1 MTITVK
7 AFLYVGA
14 LVAMTSA
21 RPALAQLEIG
31 TWVRQAT
38 DKMPSMTLTIEA
50 CCNGGRRLIYH
61 VPIGNTEAL
70 LIVETRLDGS
80 DATVKMA
87 GQASPQTMAIRRDD
101 DHHATSVLKFNGAVV
116 GTGKSTLSPDGKTLT
131 NLLEYT
137 SSEGGI
143 PPGKYTEIWIRQ

>member
-1 MTITVK
+1 MTITVN

-14 LVAMTSA
+14 LVAVASA
-21 RPALAQLEIG
+21 RPALAQLEAG
-31 TWVRQAT
+31 TWVREAA

-50 CCNGGRRLIYH
+50 CCNGGRRLTYH
-61 VPIGNTEAL
+61 VPLGKTEAL
-70 LIVETRLDGS
+70 LIVETRLDGK
-80 DATVKMA
+80 DAPVTMA
-87 GQASPQTMAIRRDD
+87 GQPSPQTMAIRRDD
-101 DHHATSVLKFNGAVV
+101 DHHATSVIKFNGAVI

-137 SSEGGI
+137 SSDAGI